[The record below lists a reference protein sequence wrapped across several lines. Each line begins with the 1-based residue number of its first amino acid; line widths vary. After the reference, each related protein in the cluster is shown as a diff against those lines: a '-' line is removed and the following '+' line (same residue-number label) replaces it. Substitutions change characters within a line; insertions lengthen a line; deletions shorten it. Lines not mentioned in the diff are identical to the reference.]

1 MKEQK
6 KDRWT
11 IVGMIALVVVLFI
24 GVKIAFA
31 GLDLAIGQSQPD
43 VVRQPL
49 STESGG
55 DSQWMLLTKDEE
67 NDEVNQWLEKANQ
80 TDRAYWLERQEAGEY
95 LLYLPMQDR
104 SVGAD
109 DVTVTEET
117 GETGD
122 SVLVLRIRTSESSQ
136 ATENGQLLIFQDFR
150 SDWDR
155 EQVRVVLDGRE
166 LTVQKCIATG
176 GELYWSGGN

>member
-6 KDRWT
+6 K
-11 IVGMIALVVVLFI
+11 GMWSIIGLVALVVVLFL

-31 GLDLAIGQSQPD
+31 GLDLAIGQKQPE

-55 DSQWMLLTKDEE
+55 DSQWMLLTKSED
-67 NDEVNQWLEKANQ
+67 NDEVKQWLQKA
-80 TDRAYWLERQEAGEY
+80 DRGDQAYWLERQEAGEY

-104 SVGAD
+104 AIGAD
-109 DVTVTEET
+109 DVTVTEE
-117 GETGD
+117 D
-122 SVLVLRIRTSESSQ
+122 SALVLRIRTSEGSE
-136 ATENGQLLIFQDFR
+136 AAENGQLLIFQDFR
-150 SDWDR
+150 SDWNG

-176 GELYWSGGN
+176 GELYWSSEG